1 MITALA
7 PRGFGPFSGKLLVG
21 NFGDGRIVAFD
32 LFTGRQID
40 YLRNENGRPIEI
52 DGLWALFPGNGASL
66 GRSDYL
72 YWTAGYND
80 EEDGGFGTLHWSGNP
95 KPSPQ

>member
-1 MITALA
+1 M
-7 PRGFGPFSGKLLVG
+7 G